1 MWVGVRPMYALS
13 GGKWTLFLHKC
24 RRPEMDPGAA
34 LRAGLRDTLNMRIR
48 TTAAALAAA
57 AAAAALLGLA
67 AHASGAPAD
76 RPGVRL
82 YDEALGRTRED
93 GATVC
98 TFYFRAEGFV
108 ADQPVNW
115 TVSYARGEDAVVGTL
130 VTGDQ
135 GTGSSD
141 RVVLADGAY
150 RFRWAGSDA
159 KPQRFTVACP
169 NGTATPSPG
178 SAAAA
183 PSAPAGAVPGVTAA
197 ASTGPGRGLPA
208 AGLTS
213 VSTSTGPSD
222 VTAGV
227 ASALAALGI
236 ASAAAFVMLRRK
248 PVASRRHRRVSG

>member
-1 MWVGVRPMYALS
+1 
-13 GGKWTLFLHKC
+13 
-24 RRPEMDPGAA
+24 
-34 LRAGLRDTLNMRIR
+34 MRIR
-48 TTAAALAAA
+48 TTVAALAAA

-67 AHASGAPAD
+67 ANASGAPAD

-82 YDEALGRTRED
+82 YDEALGRTREA

-98 TFYFRAEGFV
+98 TFYFRAEGFGP
-108 ADQPVNW
+108 DQPVNW

-130 VTGDQ
+130 VTGSA

-159 KPQRFTVACP
+159 KPQPFTVACP
-169 NGTATPSPG
+169 AGTATPSPG
-178 SAAAA
+178 GASAA
-183 PSAPAGAVPGVTAA
+183 PSAGAVPAVSAA
-197 ASTGPGRGLPA
+197 ASAGPGTGLPA

-213 VSTSTGPSD
+213 ASTSTGPSD

-236 ASAAAFVMLRRK
+236 AAIAALVMLRRR
-248 PVASRRHRRVSG
+248 PVAPRRHRRVSG

>member
-1 MWVGVRPMYALS
+1 
-13 GGKWTLFLHKC
+13 
-24 RRPEMDPGAA
+24 MDPGAA

-108 ADQPVNW
+108 PDQPVNW

-141 RVVLADGAY
+141 RVVLADGSY

-169 NGTATPSPG
+169 DGTATPSPG

-197 ASTGPGRGLPA
+197 ASTGPGTGLPA

-213 VSTSTGPSD
+213 VSTSTGPSTGPSD

-236 ASAAAFVMLRRK
+236 ASGAAFVMLRRK
-248 PVASRRHRRVSG
+248 PAAPRRHRRVSG

>member
-1 MWVGVRPMYALS
+1 
-13 GGKWTLFLHKC
+13 
-24 RRPEMDPGAA
+24 
-34 LRAGLRDTLNMRIR
+34 MRIR

-67 AHASGAPAD
+67 ANASGAPAD
-76 RPGVRL
+76 RSGVRL

-98 TFYFRAEGFV
+98 TFYFRAEGFGPG
-108 ADQPVNW
+108 QPVNW
-115 TVSYARGEDAVVGTL
+115 TVSYANGEDAVVGTL
-130 VTGDQ
+130 VTGDG

-159 KPQRFTVACP
+159 KPQRFSVACP
-169 NGTATPSPG
+169 DGTATPSPG
-178 SAAAA
+178 GASAA
-183 PSAPAGAVPGVTAA
+183 PSAGAGAGAVPGVTAA
-197 ASTGPGRGLPA
+197 ASTGPGTGLPA

-236 ASAAAFVMLRRK
+236 ASIAALVMLRRK
-248 PVASRRHRRVSG
+248 PVSRRHRRVSG